1 MHVACR
7 ECQSIRQEKM
17 TQRIR
22 VIVADD
28 HDCVRVGV
36 MRLLQAA
43 PHVEIVGE
51 APDTQ
56 TLAELLDDP
65 MTIAVMAADHVD
77 PVALNIVL
85 SALSLKFREPQA
97 IERSADRI

>member
-1 MHVACR
+1 MDHR
-7 ECQSIRQEKM
+7 E
-17 TQRIR
+17 
-22 VIVADD
+22 
-28 HDCVRVGV
+28 
-36 MRLLQAA
+36 L
-43 PHVEIVGE
+43 
-51 APDTQ
+51 